1 MWVNNHTANHT
12 HKSYP
17 ESYPRIIPPRQTS
30 RTACGIS
37 PGRTWPP
44 RAEAV
49 PVTRRLFESIGS
61 APKLYHAFVHH
72 LFIARPPTHSRW
84 ILELKVYRKP
94 QRSQKTSWTGWR
106 LLATV
111 GSAVSYGH
119 TVIHF
124 HCNRSRRSLVMLGI
138 MWQGSTESIAQLT
151 Q

>member
-1 MWVNNHTANHT
+1 MRRAGEPTF
-12 HKSYP
+12 
-17 ESYPRIIPPRQTS
+17 
-30 RTACGIS
+30 CGS

-72 LFIARPPTHSRW
+72 LFIARPPTHFRW
-84 ILELKVYRKP
+84 ILERKVYRKP

-119 TVIHF
+119 TFSLQSLQAIISYAWDHVARLDRKYCPVDPVGRPSR
-124 HCNRSRRSLVMLGI
+124 HCKKCSS
-138 MWQGSTESIAQLT
+138 
-151 Q
+151 

>member
-1 MWVNNHTANHT
+1 MGPMLWTCWIEPVNWDDFVPICNMR
-12 HKSYP
+12 KLP
-17 ESYPRIIPPRQTS
+17 QS
-30 RTACGIS
+30 RALVVFVWR
-37 PGRTWPP
+37 PAP
-44 RAEAV
+44 AEAAQV
-49 PVTRRLFESIGS
+49 NRGLFESIGS